1 MLIESYVVE
10 LKEVKRC
17 VAGLDASDFII
28 VSENVFAL
36 SERFKDSHDLLSN
49 LTPNNHPEVLLLV
62 NKEYAKNLLLNAEY
76 FEFVKKSHDIKNL
89 NGVTL
94 HLAFANPDLLH
105 ELLKVAVS
113 KVLDGIKIKAV
124 NHEALLLAQGVQE
137 RKFKDDKAIFK
148 KALSIYN

>member
-10 LKEVKRC
+10 FKEVKRC
-17 VAGLDASDFII
+17 IAGLDVSDFII

-36 SERFKDSHDLLSN
+36 SERSKDSHDLLSN

-62 NKEYAKNLLLNAEY
+62 NKEYAKNLLLNEEY

-89 NGVTL
+89 NGVTF

-124 NHEALLLAQGVQE
+124 NHEALLLAQGIQE
-137 RKFKDDKAIFK
+137 RKFKDDKAILK

>member
-10 LKEVKRC
+10 FKEVKKC
-17 VAGLDASDFII
+17 IAGLDASDFII

-36 SERFKDSHDLLSN
+36 SERSKDSHDLLSN

-62 NKEYAKNLLLNAEY
+62 NKEYAKNLLLNEEY

-94 HLAFANPDLLH
+94 HLARKQLAPEKHLLILGQLEEYRQDRLEQYYRH
-105 ELLKVAVS
+105 RRQL
-113 KVLDGIKIKAV
+113 
-124 NHEALLLAQGVQE
+124 
-137 RKFKDDKAIFK
+137 
-148 KALSIYN
+148 Y